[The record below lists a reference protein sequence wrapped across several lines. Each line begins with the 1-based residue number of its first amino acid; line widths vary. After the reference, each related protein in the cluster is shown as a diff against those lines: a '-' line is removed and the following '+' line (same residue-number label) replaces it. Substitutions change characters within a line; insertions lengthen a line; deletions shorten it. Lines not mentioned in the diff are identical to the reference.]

1 MITIEQVFKTFQTE
15 AIGSVAA
22 LAGIDLEIGDGE
34 FFVLLGPSG
43 SGKTTL
49 MRCVAGL
56 ETPDSG
62 DIRIGDDQVFS
73 GTRRISMPPERRGV
87 GMVFQS
93 YAIWPH
99 MTVWQ
104 NVALPLTRGKMKV
117 PRGEVVRKVERALT
131 LVGMQD
137 LGLRPAPLLS
147 GGQQQR
153 VALARAL
160 AVEPRVLLMDEPLSN
175 LDARLRQEVRAEIK
189 NVVQNLGVTVL
200 YVTHD
205 QTEAMDLADR
215 IAVMHLG
222 KIVQIGSAE
231 ELYAN
236 PVDPR
241 VAQFFGEMNW
251 LEGDIADGP
260 TVRTQLGTLHVQA
273 SAVTQRGGQ
282 ALVGIRP
289 EGIQMAEAASAFDE
303 ASENVFSS
311 QVVSSS
317 FLGDHRE
324 YRLAIGGKQIVVKHA
339 SVQHLRGTV
348 SIRIPKEGIMCFP
361 VEQAPVENE
370 PAPTDESPVAT

>member
-1 MITIEQVFKTFQTE
+1 MITIERVFKTFQTG
-15 AIGSVAA
+15 ALGSVVA
-22 LAGIDLEIGDGE
+22 LGGIDVEIGDGE

-62 DIRIGDDQVFS
+62 VIRIGDDLVFS
-73 GTRRISMPPERRGV
+73 GIGKISMPPERRGV

-104 NVALPLTRGKMKV
+104 NVALPLTRGKMRV
-117 PRGEVVRKVERALT
+117 PQGEVVHKVDRALT

-137 LGLRPAPLLS
+137 LGARPAPLLS

-175 LDARLRQEVRAEIK
+175 LDARLREEVRAEIK
-189 NVVQNLGVTVL
+189 SVVEDLGVTVL

-205 QTEAMDLADR
+205 QTEAMDLANR
-215 IAVMHLG
+215 IAVMHMG
-222 KIVQIGSAE
+222 NIVQIGSAE

-236 PVDPR
+236 PKNPL

-251 LEGDIADGP
+251 LEAEIADGL
-260 TVRTQLGTLHVQA
+260 TVKTQIGTLHVQA
-273 SAVTQRGGQ
+273 SDATQRGGQ
-282 ALVGIRP
+282 VLVGIRP
-289 EGIQMAEAASAFDE
+289 ERIQMAEVASAFDG
-303 ASENVFSS
+303 ASENVFSCDIA
-311 QVVSSS
+311 SSS
-317 FLGDHRE
+317 FLGDHCK
-324 YRLAIGGKQIVVKHA
+324 YWLAVGDKHLMVKHA
-339 SVQHLRGTV
+339 SVPRLSGTV
-348 SIRIPKEGIMCFP
+348 SVRIPKEGILCFP
-361 VEQAPVENE
+361 GEQPPVENE
-370 PAPTDESPVAT
+370 PVTGSQVTT